1 MDKLEK
7 KKLKKKMEFHK
18 ALGAEKF
25 QKVVFG
31 VEKAK
36 FKVLKTICPNFPK
49 YFDKYCDFKKKRAIN
64 KATSE
69 EQINSIITKISFD
82 KMAMRKEFNQEKNR
96 NYHIDNRKP
105 TEIIKY
111 LNWNK
116 DIHKKGLI
124 KDTIVIPF
132 LVAGSITQIPGALP
146 LLIIEL
152 ISAGINFECINIQD
166 YNICRYKIA
175 EETLKK
181 KEEKRLEKNIEEYS
195 EAASVIHKTFT
206 KKADVP
212 TIDEIVDNIENKKQ
226 LEQLKKLVYEA
237 QKERKE
243 CGSYKDNKPRQM
255 VR

>member
-7 KKLKKKMEFHK
+7 KKLKKKMKFHK
-18 ALGAEKF
+18 TLGAEKF

-31 VEKAK
+31 VEKVK
-36 FKVLKTICPNFPK
+36 FKILKTICPNFPK
-49 YFDKYCDFKKKRAIN
+49 YFDKFCDFKKKRAIN

-124 KDTIVIPF
+124 KDAIVIPF
-132 LVAGSITQIPGALP
+132 LVAGTIAQIPGSLP
-146 LLIIEL
+146 LLILEL
-152 ISAGINFECINIQD
+152 ISAGINFECINIQN

-175 EETLKK
+175 EEVLKK
-181 KEEKRLEKNIEEYS
+181 KEEKILEKNIEEYS
-195 EAASVIHKTFT
+195 EAASVIQKTFT
-206 KKADVP
+206 RKADVP
-212 TIDEIVDNIENKKQ
+212 TIDEIVDSIENRNQ
-226 LEQLKKLVYEA
+226 LDQLRKLVMEA

-243 CGSYKDNKPRQM
+243 SANHEYKKPKQI